1 MIQKRDGFDCFKLAR
16 GAVLLA
22 AGLMG
27 YSVSAQQCA
36 YLPPGGPM
44 AFGLLQV
51 GWVEVD
57 SRVGDSPLWMDDGRP
72 VIGAGFSSQGGY
84 RRGAIWVYKP
94 YADNLHGDVQSY
106 ILPPI
111 PEIRTL
117 VGDFGGQLATT
128 GPWLA
133 ATARLTNDSY
143 TVCIFQATN
152 ATGWAFRTNL
162 LGNAAANDD
171 RFGDGHRAIAM
182 NGRWL
187 AVIRYESSGRVHLYR
202 VNDEG
207 IWEERQ
213 QLVIPGFQTTA
224 INSSAQVAIHDR
236 TLVVGLSQNG
246 NNSFTGQTHVWRR
259 DDFGVWNYET
269 NLAPVSLAAGDR
281 FGASIAL
288 GQDRIFASATSS
300 DLIAT
305 NAGAIFLFERLG
317 GLWTEVTQIAP
328 TNITSTNG
336 IGSFIAYSS
345 LNSVIG
351 DEFLV
356 DGSGNRLRMF
366 QPTGTGASWKQ
377 VSKGQPGRYFPDW
390 ESPAGVIKDYG
401 YAFTTAPIRSISV
414 RGHQA
419 LVGYGFVTSLHE
431 HGWHAIN
438 SFYFSG
444 DPPCSTRPVHYLPIG
459 APREGH
465 NHVGDLDGD
474 GFSDFEEVYFG
485 TTTDTSNL
493 LSAGLTVNVTNI
505 QSVKVAW
512 PRVNDPNLLVKAE
525 VQWSSNLV
533 SWSTNGL
540 TPVKIGTEFDTGRD
554 LMEVTLPNNNPTAY
568 LRLQLTTPPPPE
580 EP

>member
-1 MIQKRDGFDCFKLAR
+1 MIPKRVGFDGCNWAR
-16 GAVLLA
+16 CAVLLTA
-22 AGLMG
+22 NLIGFSG
-27 YSVSAQQCA
+27 SAQQCA

-44 AFGLLQV
+44 AFGLLEVSQLQV
-51 GWVEVD
+51 E
-57 SRVGDSPLWMDDGRP
+57 SRAADSPIWMDDGRP

-94 YADNLHGDVQSY
+94 YADKLHQEIQSF

-117 VGDFGGQLATT
+117 VGGFGAELATT

-143 TVCIFQATN
+143 TVCIFEATN
-152 ATGWAFRTNL
+152 ATDWAFRTNL
-162 LGNAAANDD
+162 LGNAAASGD

-202 VNDEG
+202 VSDEG
-207 IWEERQ
+207 VWEPRQ
-213 QLVIPGFQTTA
+213 QLIIPGFETA
-224 INSSAQVAIHDR
+224 TINSSAQVAIYDR

-246 NNSFTGQTHVWRR
+246 NSSFTGQTHVWRR
-259 DDFGVWNYET
+259 DNLDVWNYET
-269 NLAPVSLAAGDR
+269 SLAPASLAAGDR

-305 NAGAIFLFERLG
+305 NAGVIFLFERQG

-328 TNITSTNG
+328 TNITATNG

-345 LNSVIG
+345 MNSVVG

-356 DGSGNRLRMF
+356 DGTGNRYRMF
-366 QPTGTGASWKQ
+366 QPTGTGNTWKQ
-377 VSKGQPGRYFPDW
+377 VSQGQPGRYFNDW
-390 ESPAGVIKDYG
+390 ESPAGVIKDYNYG
-401 YAFTTAPIRSISV
+401 YTTAPIRSIAV
-414 RGHQA
+414 RGHQVLA
-419 LVGYGFVTSLHE
+419 GYDFITTLHE

-438 SFYFSG
+438 SFYFAG

-465 NHVGDLDGD
+465 NRVGDIDGD

-493 LSAGLTVNVTNI
+493 LSAGLTVNMTNHP
-505 QSVKVAW
+505 SVKVTW
-512 PRVNDPNLLVKAE
+512 PRANDPNLVVKAE
-525 VQWSSNLV
+525 AQWSSNLV
-533 SWSTNGL
+533 NWTTNGL
-540 TPVKIGTEFDTGRD
+540 TPVKIGSEPVTGRD
-554 LMEVTLPNNNPTAY
+554 LMEVMLPNNNPVAY
-568 LRLQLTTPPPPE
+568 LRLQLSTPPPPE
-580 EP
+580 DP

>member
-1 MIQKRDGFDCFKLAR
+1 MKFIVRSRPLRALGFGLACVTYISGFTARSQPCF
-16 GAVLLA
+16 
-22 AGLMG
+22 
-27 YSVSAQQCA
+27 YS
-36 YLPPGGPM
+36 PPGGPM
-44 AFGLLQV
+44 AFGLLPV
-51 GWVEVD
+51 GWVDVD

-94 YADNLHGDVQSY
+94 YAENLHGDVQSY

-111 PEIRTL
+111 PEIKTL
-117 VGDFGGQLATT
+117 SGDFGGQLATT

-171 RFGDGHRAIAM
+171 RFGAGHRAIAM

-236 TLVVGLSQNG
+236 TLVVGVSQNG
-246 NNSFTGQTHVWRR
+246 NSTFTGQTHVWRR
-259 DDFGVWNYET
+259 DDSGVWNYET
-269 NLAPVSLAAGDR
+269 NLAPASLSAGDR

-305 NAGAIFLFERLG
+305 NAGVIFLFERQG
-317 GLWTEVTQIAP
+317 GMWTEVTQIAP
-328 TNITSTNG
+328 TNITTTNG

-345 LNSVIG
+345 MNSVIG

-401 YAFTTAPIRSISV
+401 YAFTTSPIRSISV
-414 RGHQA
+414 RGHQV
-419 LVGYGFVTSLHE
+419 LVGYDIVASLHE
-431 HGWHAIN
+431 HGWHAIH

-465 NHVGDLDGD
+465 NYVGDMDGD
-474 GFSDFEEVYFG
+474 GFSDFAEVYFG

-493 LSAGLTVNVTNI
+493 LSAGLTVNVTNN
-505 QSVKVAW
+505 QSVKMTW
-512 PRVNDPNLLVKAE
+512 PRANDPNLLVKGEA
-525 VQWSSNLV
+525 QWSTNLV
-533 SWSTNGL
+533 NWTTNGL
-540 TPVKIGTEFDTGRD
+540 TPVKIGNEPDTGRD
-554 LMEVTLPNNNPTAY
+554 IMEVMLPNNNPTAY

>member
-1 MIQKRDGFDCFKLAR
+1 MDQTQVSFNFIKLVR
-16 GAVLLA
+16 CAVLLTA
-22 AGLMG
+22 SLMG

-44 AFGLLQV
+44 AFGLFPV
-51 GWVEVD
+51 GWVDVD

-94 YADNLHGDVQSY
+94 YANSLHGDVQSY

-224 INSSAQVAIHDR
+224 INSSSQVAIHDR

-259 DDFGVWNYET
+259 DDFGTWNYET
-269 NLAPVSLAAGDR
+269 NLAPASLAAGDR

-305 NAGAIFLFERLG
+305 NAGAIFLFERQG
-317 GLWTEVTQIAP
+317 GTWTEVTQIAP

-345 LNSVIG
+345 LSSVNG

-366 QPTGTGASWKQ
+366 QPTGTGTDWKQ
-377 VSKGQPGRYFPDW
+377 VSKGRPGRYFPDW

-465 NHVGDLDGD
+465 NYVGDLDGD

-493 LSAGLTVNVTNI
+493 LSAGLTVNVTNN
-505 QSVKVAW
+505 QSVKVTW
-512 PRVNDPNLLVKAE
+512 PRINDPNLLVKAE

-540 TPVKIGTEFDTGRD
+540 TPVKIGTESDTGRD